1 MFYIN
6 RNPELEKITI
16 SNLYKIYKLNK
27 IDDTPY
33 YQRYSEL
40 WTDEKKRL
48 LIDTIINGYDIPKF
62 YFHYILSVN
71 NQLNSTN
78 KEYAIIDGKQRLNA
92 LVSFLEGEFELDES
106 VKYLKN
112 PNLSFKKVTYKT
124 LSTKSEFW
132 HIKEIIDNFQ
142 LDIIHIITDEFDRV
156 EEMFLRLNEG
166 VPVNNA
172 EKRNTIGGLLI
183 EEVNILVKEFDFFTK
198 KVRFGN
204 KRMEHQD
211 LALKLCLIEHSE
223 KIESFTKKNMDNL
236 VKHFKPKKNAT
247 LKEKSELKIEAK
259 NLIQKVKR
267 NLEILSKVFDEKDE
281 MLRYKGILPLFYLF
295 LKNNLDINTTN
306 FKKFIKNFDIT
317 RNTNRKIGKTDKS
330 NTTLLQFDRLNQQ
343 GAHQAKSLETR
354 LKIIEFYFRKGLNN
368 FTAEMPLKDIGIEMD
383 DSTL

>member
-112 PNLSFKKVTYKT
+112 PNLSFKKAC
-124 LSTKSEFW
+124 SENSPGRARR
-132 HIKEIIDNFQ
+132 IPSSCKI
-142 LDIIHIITDEFDRV
+142 
-156 EEMFLRLNEG
+156 
-166 VPVNNA
+166 
-172 EKRNTIGGLLI
+172 
-183 EEVNILVKEFDFFTK
+183 
-198 KVRFGN
+198 RFSN
-204 KRMEHQD
+204 
-211 LALKLCLIEHSE
+211 
-223 KIESFTKKNMDNL
+223 
-236 VKHFKPKKNAT
+236 
-247 LKEKSELKIEAK
+247 
-259 NLIQKVKR
+259 
-267 NLEILSKVFDEKDE
+267 
-281 MLRYKGILPLFYLF
+281 
-295 LKNNLDINTTN
+295 
-306 FKKFIKNFDIT
+306 
-317 RNTNRKIGKTDKS
+317 KS
-330 NTTLLQFDRLNQQ
+330 NTTCPPWPCNSNTSSPVKEFGD
-343 GAHQAKSLETR
+343 
-354 LKIIEFYFRKGLNN
+354 LK
-368 FTAEMPLKDIGIEMD
+368 
-383 DSTL
+383 